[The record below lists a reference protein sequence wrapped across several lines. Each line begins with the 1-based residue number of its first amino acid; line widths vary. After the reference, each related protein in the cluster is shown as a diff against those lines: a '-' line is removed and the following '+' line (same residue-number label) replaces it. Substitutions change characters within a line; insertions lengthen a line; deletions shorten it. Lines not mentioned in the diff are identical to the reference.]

1 MAAVYVC
8 PCSFYLDC
16 LTPMIVKTL
25 LIVTHIVTAS
35 AWFGLGLRLASKA
48 RTVLSL
54 DGAAAAAL
62 AEDTRSTIKWMN
74 GFIVLTLIFAYANF
88 FWSGGF
94 AAYGPQYHAA
104 LTLMLV
110 LVGVQLFVIRTGW
123 NTLAD
128 LVGNGT
134 APTSEAADGA
144 RKKVAIGTGV
154 GHLLWVVLLVLMYFN
169 QLIGPM
175 L

>member
-1 MAAVYVC
+1 M
-8 PCSFYLDC
+8 FMLFLLDC
-16 LTPMIVKTL
+16 LVPMLNTVLVL
-25 LIVTHIVTAS
+25 LHIVTAA
-35 AWFGLGLRLASKA
+35 AWFGLGLRLAGKA
-48 RTVLSL
+48 RTVLAL

-74 GFIVLTLIFAYANF
+74 GFIVLTLVFSYANF
-88 FWSGGF
+88 FTSGGF
-94 AAYGPQYHAA
+94 AAYGPQFHAA

-110 LVGVQLFVIRTGW
+110 LVGVQFFVIRTGW

-134 APTSEAADGA
+134 DPASAAADSA
-144 RKKVAIGTGV
+144 RKKVAIGTGI
-154 GHLLWVVLLVLMYFN
+154 GHLLWVVLLVLMYFD